1 MERIDRILENVQKE
15 VEIYGRSGGDCVFK
29 DNLQFSIKA
38 KDFKV
43 PQNANLAE
51 ARSDVDWFLQ
61 CAKRGMTLSH
71 PNPDV
76 SFWIRT
82 FGEDAL
88 PYGPSWNFE
97 AVKENL
103 LDEDCWRRVLLFN
116 HQHLSRPP
124 CVICYQ
130 FQVVNYGT
138 LDCTVTLRSS
148 DVVNVL
154 AQDVLM
160 SKMILDY
167 VCSLVGYEPGKM
179 TFSLA
184 NAHVFYRDMEYA
196 DEHLI
201 EYGD

>member
-15 VEIYGRSGGDCVFK
+15 VEIYGRTGSDCVFK

-61 CAKRGMTLSH
+61 CAEKRMVLSH
-71 PNPDV
+71 PNPDT
-76 SFWIRT
+76 SFWIRF

-88 PYGPSWNFE
+88 PYGATWNFE
-97 AVKENL
+97 ALKESM
-103 LDEDCWRRVLLFN
+103 LDESAWRRLVLFN
-116 HQHLSRPP
+116 HQHMSAPP
-124 CVICYQ
+124 CVVCYQ
-130 FQVVNYGT
+130 FQVINYGK

-154 AQDVLM
+154 PQDVLM
-160 SKMILDY
+160 SKFILDH
-167 VCSLVGYEPGKM
+167 VCALVGYEPGKM
-179 TFSLA
+179 TFNLA